1 MGGTM
6 STLLQEIKNNDP
18 AAASVLKDAG
28 FQTDSE
34 IQSLTPEDMYE
45 LFPGLEA
52 LNLRNKIFEIIDKQK
67 RTHPL
72 LDDYK
77 GINQD
82 LFRDIVM
89 NKCHGRI
96 KNTKDQLHKMQ
107 TVLERYDEIG
117 EDISQSLDSKKDQKS
132 NSKDEVDKM
141 QTDLEGYAEI
151 GEDISQSLD
160 SKKEADFQTDSL
172 FRTFSR
178 EDLHL
183 LFPEKKTLKL
193 RKTISEIMHN
203 QKPTHLFLEKL
214 QCFIQQD
221 SLKDA
226 ADVTEYLD
234 GIKNTKDQLNKMQD
248 VLNAYGKMP
257 KDINKSQVSGKGSS
271 SDPKALMTNNEM
283 HRDPSP
289 LDNTNM
295 NPDLKKNISKG
306 LKQTCQSKGP
316 GAGCGP
322 PVKSTGQ
329 SKSQSGSEKH
339 RNSKQK
345 PPVKYKM
352 LVCGETFGAHLQLL
366 EQIQT
371 SGLKLI
377 KGNDE
382 ESCIT
387 IVFCPVVTRAGTD
400 AEAAMK
406 MVPGNNPVILVLM
419 HYSQEPKHVSSS
431 EVLTSYRNVNLEVNV
446 FYHDRKKGL
455 LKCEGN
461 GNAVMQ
467 LRDNLMKYQKS

>member
-1 MGGTM
+1 M
-6 STLLQEIKNNDP
+6 STLFQEIKCYDA
-18 AAASVLKDAG
+18 AAASMMEAVG

-67 RTHPL
+67 RTHLL

-77 GINQD
+77 GVIDQD

-89 NKCHGRI
+89 VECYGRI

-117 EDISQSLDSKKDQKS
+117 EDISQSLDSKK
-132 NSKDEVDKM
+132 E
-141 QTDLEGYAEI
+141 T
-151 GEDISQSLD
+151 
-160 SKKEADFQTDSL
+160 DFQTDSL

-183 LFPEKKTLKL
+183 LFPGKKTLKL

-203 QKPTHLFLEKL
+203 QKPTHQFLEKL
-214 QCFIQQD
+214 QGFIQQD

-234 GIKNTKDQLNKMQD
+234 RIKNTKDQLNKMQD
-248 VLNAYGKMP
+248 VLNAHVKMS

-271 SDPKALMTNNEM
+271 SDTNALMANNEM
-283 HRDPSP
+283 HRDPRT

-306 LKQTCQSKGP
+306 LKQTCQSEGP

-322 PVKSTGQ
+322 PEKRTGP
-329 SKSQSGSEKH
+329 SKPQPVWDRGLSF
-339 RNSKQK
+339 KQK

-352 LVCGETFGAHLQLL
+352 KVCGETFGAHLQLL

-387 IVFCPVVTRAGTD
+387 IVFCPVVSQIGTD
-400 AEAAMK
+400 AEAAVK
-406 MVPGNNPVILVLM
+406 MVPGDDPVILLITI
-419 HYSQEPKHVSSS
+419 YSQEPKHVSSS
-431 EVLTSYRNVNLEVNV
+431 EVLTSYPNVYLEVNV
-446 FYHDRKKGL
+446 FYHDRKNGL
-455 LKCEGN
+455 LKCEEN
-461 GNAVMQ
+461 RNAVMQ
-467 LRDNLMKYQKS
+467 LRDELMKYQRS